1 MNTVSENTKWLK
13 NVAEKKGMA
22 LFLEPGVSVDAG
34 LYYFLHCSI
43 TRVDIIPTTQAIY
56 LSFAFY

>member
-34 LYYFLHCSI
+34 LYYFIL
-43 TRVDIIPTTQAIY
+43 
-56 LSFAFY
+56 LSPL